1 MGTEKKSNRLIRI
14 SNDVF
19 CEVFIA
25 NSRKCGILGTIGIKR
40 SDDLMVSITELA
52 AEKVKE
58 VLKQQNKENSF
69 LRLYLVGVG

>member
-1 MGTEKKSNRLIRI
+1 MIRI
-14 SNDVF
+14 
-19 CEVFIA
+19 
-25 NSRKCGILGTIGIKR
+25 
-40 SDDLMVSITELA
+40 TEIA

>member
-1 MGTEKKSNRLIRI
+1 MI
-14 SNDVF
+14 
-19 CEVFIA
+19 
-25 NSRKCGILGTIGIKR
+25 
-40 SDDLMVSITELA
+40 SITEIA

>member
-1 MGTEKKSNRLIRI
+1 
-14 SNDVF
+14 
-19 CEVFIA
+19 
-25 NSRKCGILGTIGIKR
+25 
-40 SDDLMVSITELA
+40 MVSITELA